1 MDLSE
6 GDSISQNVVTLENI
20 CTQERDRLGGLCFG
34 IAINDKNGCV
44 AFFPFHFSPFSLLS

>member
-1 MDLSE
+1 MDVSE
-6 GDSISQNVVTLENI
+6 GDSISQNVVTLVNI

-44 AFFPFHFSPFSLLS
+44 AFFHSISLLSLC